1 MAEEFV
7 RQEGLLLLETL
18 QYNSEEEIRQRSAYL
33 MEHHLLPLS
42 PDVLVN
48 IWNILFCMLDLFWS
62 WTGH

>member
-48 IWNILFCMLDLFWS
+48 I
-62 WTGH
+62 